1 MIMIKLVF
9 SFAAIILFMIHF
21 SSSVQDSQSTPYEGP
36 FEDDARSDSS
46 AGSEDDG
53 DASISDSSGQISY
66 GVRESA
72 AETLNSD
79 AVLAAEVDQFI
90 TSGNWD
96 VSTFHCSFFH
106 YSYPRWQINIIIC
119 SQAAT
124 VDSDVVRV
132 AEIDQLIK
140 SGNWDVS
147 TFNCIFQFT
156 YNPFADTKLRQ

>member
-1 MIMIKLVF
+1 MLKLVI
-9 SFAAIILFMIHF
+9 SFCCNYNQCRSLYF
-21 SSSVQDSQSTPYEGP
+21 SVQDSHSTPYEGP
-36 FEDDARSDSS
+36 FEDDDASDSS
-46 AGSEDDG
+46 VGLEDDD
-53 DASISDSSGQISY
+53 DASMNDSSGHNSY

-79 AVLAAEVDQFI
+79 AALAAEIDQFI

-96 VSTFHCSFFH
+96 
-106 YSYPRWQINIIIC
+106 I
-119 SQAAT
+119 AT

-147 TFNCIFQFT
+147 TFN
-156 YNPFADTKLRQ
+156 

>member
-1 MIMIKLVF
+1 M
-9 SFAAIILFMIHF
+9 
-21 SSSVQDSQSTPYEGP
+21 QDSHSTPYDGP
-36 FEDDARSDSS
+36 FEDDEGSDTS

-53 DASISDSSGQISY
+53 DASSSDSSGQISY
-66 GVRESA
+66 GVRLST

-79 AVLAAEVDQFI
+79 AVLAAEIDQFI

-140 SGNWDVS
+140 SGNWHVS
-147 TFNCIFQFT
+147 TFNSIFH
-156 YNPFADTKLRQ
+156 YMYSPC

>member
-1 MIMIKLVF
+1 VRCKTFIRPI
-9 SFAAIILFMIHF
+9 ARHNLFNLLCSNLF
-21 SSSVQDSQSTPYEGP
+21 FLCCNYTLYDSLFLPSVQDSQSTPYDGP

-79 AVLAAEVDQFI
+79 AVLTAEIDQFI

-96 VSTFHCSFFH
+96 VSTF
-106 YSYPRWQINIIIC
+106 R
-119 SQAAT
+119 
-124 VDSDVVRV
+124 
-132 AEIDQLIK
+132 
-140 SGNWDVS
+140 
-147 TFNCIFQFT
+147 
-156 YNPFADTKLRQ
+156 